1 MTGNF
6 VLLILFQR
14 QKNLVTFFS
23 HFSSVE
29 PYGVAFRYFYRP
41 PNISPMCRP
50 IIKQLLFSVVLLPL
64 SLTLLSAQENFKLKY
79 TTSSVH
85 AGIEVGSKGV
95 KLSVVEIG
103 ANAQTRGAF
112 NILKDTA
119 LNTDFISFSQPTFH
133 ATLLG
138 LYNLYSMA
146 LKDYKIPSNQVFTT
160 VSSGVKIQAEKE
172 DKTNW
177 INKLVDSFRLK
188 INEPERDVKVI
199 DVLQEA
205 RLSHLGI
212 VPEGRRYNTF
222 LIDIGSGNTKGG
234 YFPNGN
240 TNYFKLFQ
248 LSWGTKSMANA
259 TEKRC
264 DYDNGISNFYKQL
277 YRVAS
282 EVENSEIIYAVNE
295 SGSYPKSDNIAFSGG
310 IAWAVAT
317 LMYPELVDN
326 TVVAVTFDKVAN
338 FIDKLYNDHA
348 SLSDVA
354 IVKNLTDKNLDKAL
368 IAKEVKRVNQVFDQK
383 SLMAGT
389 ALLLK
394 IMRQFESIYEKKQF
408 FLVKNG
414 QVGWI
419 SAYVDQN
426 TPK

>member
-1 MTGNF
+1 
-6 VLLILFQR
+6 
-14 QKNLVTFFS
+14 
-23 HFSSVE
+23 
-29 PYGVAFRYFYRP
+29 
-41 PNISPMCRP
+41 MCRP
-50 IIKQLLFSVVLLPL
+50 ILKRLLFSVILL
-64 SLTLLSAQENFKLKY
+64 SATLCFLSAQENFKLKY
-79 TTSSVH
+79 TASSIH

-95 KLSVVEIG
+95 KMSIVEIG
-103 ANAQTRGAF
+103 ANAQSRGAF
-112 NILKDTA
+112 NILKDTSV
-119 LNTDFISFSQPTFH
+119 NTDFISFSQPTFH

-138 LYNLYSMA
+138 LYNLYSTA
-146 LKDYKIPSNQVFTT
+146 LRDYRIPSNQVFTT

-188 INEPERDVKVI
+188 IKEPEREVTVI

-212 VPEGRRYNTF
+212 VPEGRRYTTF

-240 TNYFKLFQ
+240 TNTFKLFQ

-264 DYDNGISNFYKQL
+264 EYDNGISNFYKQL
-277 YRVAS
+277 YRVAV
-282 EVENSEIIYAVNE
+282 EVENSEIIYSVNE

-317 LMYPELVDN
+317 LMYPELVEN
-326 TVVAVTFDKVAN
+326 TVVAVTFDKVAS
-338 FIDKLYNDHA
+338 FIDKIYTDHA
-348 SLSDVA
+348 SLTDVA
-354 IVKNLTDKNLDKAL
+354 IVKNLTDKSLDKVA
-368 IAKEVKRVNQVFDQK
+368 IGKEVKRVNQVFDQK

-419 SAYVDQN
+419 SAYVDQK